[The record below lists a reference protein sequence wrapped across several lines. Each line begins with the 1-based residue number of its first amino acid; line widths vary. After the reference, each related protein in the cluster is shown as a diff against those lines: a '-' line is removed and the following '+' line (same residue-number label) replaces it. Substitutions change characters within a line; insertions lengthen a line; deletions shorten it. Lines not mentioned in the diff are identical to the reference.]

1 MSENSNPEDFE
12 EFMRRFLAGQP
23 GLDPEQLAELAG
35 LPKDPTAL
43 AAMLDQL
50 KSAMGSLTANT
61 AEGAGGVNWNLAANQ
76 AKTIARNGAISIT
89 DASRKA
95 IGDAT
100 TIGALWLNETTAIA
114 ELIGEPKLLTRELWV
129 ADAMPLFQAL
139 SQPVA
144 NRMSD
149 ALAENLSK
157 NAPEELAQILGDAG
171 NIMRTAGG
179 ALFAAQLGQAIGKL
193 SHEVLSGGDIGLP
206 IFKDQRAA
214 LVPQNLEHFV
224 DEIDVEKDQAYIYL
238 VIREMAHARLFKH
251 SKWLRDAVVSQIT
264 KYASEISIDS
274 DRISEMA
281 EGLDPENMEELR
293 AAFESGAFIADRT
306 EDQKVALANIENLL
320 ALIEGWVDVVT
331 EDATRRLPKSA
342 AITESI
348 RRRRA
353 SGGPAEATFGSLV
366 GLQLRPRRLREA
378 AAMWRAIGAEV
389 GIEKRDALWDHPDV
403 LPTSED
409 IDNPAGI
416 ISKLRSSGGAPD
428 EFDQALRELLGE

>member
-12 EFMRRFLAGQP
+12 EFMRRFLAGQS
-23 GLDPEQLAELAG
+23 GLDPEQMAEIAG
-35 LPKDPTAL
+35 LPKDPEAL
-43 AAMLDQL
+43 AALIEQL
-50 KSAMGSLTANT
+50 KSAMGSLSANSSGT
-61 AEGAGGVNWNLAANQ
+61 GVNWNLAENQ
-76 AKTIARNGAISIT
+76 ARTIARTGSTAIT
-89 DASRKA
+89 DASRKSIA
-95 IGDAT
+95 EAGV
-100 TIGALWLNETTAIA
+100 IGALWLNETTSIA
-114 ELIGEPKLLTRELWV
+114 ELVGEPKLLTREIWV
-129 ADAMPLFQAL
+129 ADAMPLYQAL

-144 NRMSD
+144 NRMSE

-179 ALFAAQLGQAIGKL
+179 ALFAGQLGQALGRL

-214 LVPQNLEHFV
+214 LVPQNLESFIS
-224 DEIDVEKDQAYIYL
+224 EMGVERDQAFIYL

-274 DRISEMA
+274 ERISEMA
-281 EGLDPENMEELR
+281 DDLDPENMDELR
-293 AAFESGAFIADRT
+293 AAFESGSFIAERT
-306 EDQKVALANIENLL
+306 DEQKAALANIETML

-331 EDATRRLPKSA
+331 DDATRRLPKA
-342 AITESI
+342 ASISEFI

-353 SGGPAEATFGSLV
+353 TGGPAEATFGTLV

-378 AAMWRAIGAEV
+378 AAMWRAIGEAV
-389 GIEKRDALWDHPDV
+389 GIEKRDSLWDHPDV
-403 LPTSED
+403 LPSSED
-409 IDNPAGI
+409 IDNPAGVI
-416 ISKLRSSGGAPD
+416 AKLRAVGGAPD
-428 EFDQALRELLGE
+428 AFDQALRDLLGE